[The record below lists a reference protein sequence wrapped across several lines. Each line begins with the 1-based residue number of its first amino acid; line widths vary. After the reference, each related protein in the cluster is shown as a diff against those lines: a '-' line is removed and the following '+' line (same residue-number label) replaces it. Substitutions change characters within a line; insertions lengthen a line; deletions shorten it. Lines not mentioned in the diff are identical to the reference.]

1 METLHVSR
9 NKRRRKTQTEILDVA
24 WDLIS
29 ENGAD
34 VSIAEI
40 AKSAGISRQSVYLHF
55 GTRGGL
61 LVALV
66 RRADDRFD
74 IKRNLFAAFELKDP
88 YRRLE
93 TTISVWFDF
102 VPRIYPVA
110 KDLIRLRETDQDAS
124 LAWEDRMAE
133 LRSWLLLL
141 TRSLEADGVLDPQWD
156 AADACAYLWAG
167 FSVQMWGLLVYDCGW
182 KPEKAEH
189 KIRSSLM
196 AALMGSARQ
205 ARPG

>member
-1 METLHVSR
+1 MSSNE
-9 NKRRRKTQTEILDVA
+9 RRQKTQAEILDAA

-29 ENGAD
+29 ESGAD

-40 AKSAGISRQSVYLHF
+40 ARSAGISRQSVYLHF

-74 IKRNLFAAFELKDP
+74 IRRNLFAAFELKDP

-93 TTISVWFDF
+93 TTISVWLEF
-102 VPRIYPVA
+102 VPKIYPVA

-133 LRSWLLLL
+133 LRGWLLVM
-141 TRSLEADGVLDPQWD
+141 TRSLEADGVLAPQWD

-167 FSVQMWGLLVYDCGW
+167 FSVQTWGLLVHDCGW
-182 KPEKAEH
+182 QPAKAEQ
-189 KIRSSLM
+189 KIRSSLIVT
-196 AALMGSARQ
+196 LLGS
-205 ARPG
+205 PV